1 MQGQD
6 PSILR
11 PSAWV
16 VRTSKVTVTG
26 KEEWIRL
33 GFEDKDLPRLYNDK
47 DVLEEVAIMY
57 QTGVGVYVRF
67 PPPTIKRH
75 PTALTINRQTIEKWL
90 GLARTR
96 AGS

>member
-33 GFEDKDLPRLYNDK
+33 GFEDKDLPRLYNAK
-47 DVLEEVAIMY
+47 DVLEEVAFMY
-57 QTGVGVYVRF
+57 QTGVGVYVRLPSF
-67 PPPTIKRH
+67 VSIKIF
-75 PTALTINRQTIEKWL
+75 T
-90 GLARTR
+90 
-96 AGS
+96 